1 MENNQP
7 TITMTTEKVKAALS
21 FQKQFDT
28 LTSSINLF
36 DMSFLVSGAAM
47 LGVCFLAFSV
57 LVPQFLHGEHIILS
71 ILLCILF
78 AYIFGL
84 VSRII
89 GKEEARW
96 IGGLFNSPDS
106 ITDEAFEKYFEKII
120 DKNSPLYVMHEQN
133 SRDVIYSYMW
143 MKLDISTNPDC
154 RMRFLYVSRIW
165 VLKAIFEGLIAPTM
179 LLAVTICIN
188 CFKPVLPL
196 FVNVEA
202 IVGSTFLMWLCLMI
216 VILAFFVVYLLAKEA
231 NHCANTQMREVV
243 VAYFDF
249 IEDGRTKES

>member
-1 MENNQP
+1 MA
-7 TITMTTEKVKAALS
+7 TEKVKAALS

-28 LTSSINLF
+28 LTSSLNLF

-47 LGVCFLAFSV
+47 LGVCFLAFPV
-57 LVPQFLHGEHIILS
+57 LVPLFLHGEHIILS

-89 GKEEARW
+89 GKEVARW
-96 IGGLFNSPDS
+96 IGCLFYSPDS
-106 ITDEAFEKYFEKII
+106 ITDEAFKKYFEKII
-120 DKNSPLYVMHEQN
+120 DKKSPLYVMHEQN
-133 SRDVIYSYMW
+133 SKEVIYSYMW
-143 MKLDISTNPDC
+143 MKLDTSTNPDC
-154 RMRFLYVSRIW
+154 RTRFLYVSRIW
-165 VLKAIFEGLIAPTM
+165 VLRAIFEGLIAPTM
-179 LLAVTICIN
+179 LLAVTISIN
-188 CFKPVLPL
+188 CFKPILPL

-202 IVGSTFLMWLCLMI
+202 IVGSTFLMWLCPAI
-216 VILAFFVVYLLAKEA
+216 VILTLFVVYLLAKEA

-249 IEDGRTKES
+249 IEDGCNRES

>member
-1 MENNQP
+1 MA
-7 TITMTTEKVKAALS
+7 TEKVKAALS

-47 LGVCFLAFSV
+47 LGVCFLAFPV
-57 LVPQFLHGEHIILS
+57 LVPLFLHGEHIMLS

-89 GKEEARW
+89 GKEVARW
-96 IGGLFNSPDS
+96 IGGILNSSDS
-106 ITDEAFEKYFEKII
+106 ITNETFERYFEKIVG
-120 DKNSPLYVMHEQN
+120 KNYSPLCEMRGHK
-133 SRDVIYSYMW
+133 SKDVIYSYMW
-143 MKLDISTNPDC
+143 MKLDTSTNPDC
-154 RMRFLYVSRIW
+154 RTRFLYVSRIW
-165 VLKAIFEGLIAPTM
+165 VLRAIFEGLIAPTL
-179 LLAVTICIN
+179 LLAVTISIN
-188 CFKPVLPL
+188 CFKPILPL

-202 IVGSTFLMWLCLMI
+202 IVGSTFLMWLCPAI
-216 VILAFFVVYLLAKEA
+216 VILTIFVVYLLAKEA

-249 IEDGRTKES
+249 IEDGRAPKDS

>member
-1 MENNQP
+1 MA
-7 TITMTTEKVKAALS
+7 TEKVKASLS

-28 LTSSINLF
+28 LTSSLNLF

-47 LGVCFLAFSV
+47 LGVCFLAFPV
-57 LVPQFLHGEHIILS
+57 LVPLFLHGEHIILS

-89 GKEEARW
+89 GKDLARW
-96 IGGLFNSPDS
+96 IGVFFNTPDS
-106 ITDEAFEKYFEKII
+106 ITDEAFKKYFEKII
-120 DKNSPLYVMHEQN
+120 AKKSPLYVMHEQN
-133 SRDVIYSYMW
+133 SKDVIYSYMW
-143 MKLDISTNPDC
+143 MKLDTSTNPDC
-154 RMRFLYVSRIW
+154 RTRFLYVSRIW
-165 VLKAIFEGLIAPTM
+165 VLRAIFEGLIAPTM
-179 LLAVTICIN
+179 LLAVTISIN
-188 CFKPVLPL
+188 CFKPILPL

-202 IVGSTFLMWLCLMI
+202 IVGSTFLMWLCPAI
-216 VILAFFVVYLLAKEA
+216 VILTIFVVYLLAKEA

-249 IEDGRTKES
+249 IEDGRAPKDS